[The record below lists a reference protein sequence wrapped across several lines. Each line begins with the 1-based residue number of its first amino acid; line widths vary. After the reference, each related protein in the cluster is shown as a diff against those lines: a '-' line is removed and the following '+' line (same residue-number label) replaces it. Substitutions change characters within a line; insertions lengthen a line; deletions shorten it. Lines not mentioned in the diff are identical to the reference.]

1 MKNFKHILS
10 IFIITSLI
18 LVSCSK
24 DDTPAEVNEVET
36 FTRVVLKVGS
46 DTYTYNVGS
55 TAPEIKLTLGT
66 DYKTSAEIANQAA
79 GIVCEE
85 VGVVSVS
92 KDSLKEIIGKFN
104 L

>member
-24 DDTPAEVNEVET
+24 DDTTAEVNEVET

-46 DTYTYNVGS
+46 DTLILTMLVHLLL
-55 TAPEIKLTLGT
+55 KL
-66 DYKTSAEIANQAA
+66 N
-79 GIVCEE
+79 
-85 VGVVSVS
+85 
-92 KDSLKEIIGKFN
+92 
-104 L
+104 